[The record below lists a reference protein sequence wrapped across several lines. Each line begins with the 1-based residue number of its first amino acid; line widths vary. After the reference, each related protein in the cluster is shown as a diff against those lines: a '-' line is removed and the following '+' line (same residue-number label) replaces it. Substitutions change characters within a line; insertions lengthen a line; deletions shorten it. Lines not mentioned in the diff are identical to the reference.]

1 MLKPCW
7 KRMAGRFG
15 MRPNKMTS
23 GLGVRDNVLLAD
35 IGNTY
40 FHIYN
45 GSEIEHLS
53 YEEAIRKYSKEALCY
68 ISVKQQLDSTIENI
82 ILWKN
87 ISQEIQLQ
95 GAYETMGV
103 DRRALCLSHENGV
116 FVDAG
121 SAITVDIMQDGQYMG
136 GFIVPGLKAMLQA
149 YTAISPV
156 LEIEL
161 NETIS
166 LEQLPATTKDGIS
179 YGIIASIKALIDKH
193 SDGRKLYFT
202 GGDGKLLSSF
212 FEEATYDEML
222 VFNGMRKVIK
232 ESEIC

>member
-1 MLKPCW
+1 MKD
-7 KRMAGRFG
+7 
-15 MRPNKMTS
+15 S
-23 GLGVRDNVLLAD
+23 ILLAD
-35 IGNTY
+35 IGNTH

-45 GSEIEHLS
+45 GSAVEHLS
-53 YEEAIRKYSKEALCY
+53 YEEAIAKYSKEALCY
-68 ISVKQQLDSTIENI
+68 ISVKQHLDSTIENI
-82 ILWKN
+82 ASWKN
-87 ISQEIQLQ
+87 ISSQIDLE

-103 DRRALCLSHENGV
+103 DRRALCLSHENGI

-121 SAITVDIMQDGQYMG
+121 SAITVDIMEEGRYMG
-136 GFIVPGLKAMLQA
+136 GFIFPGLKAMLQA
-149 YTAISPV
+149 YASISPA
-156 LEIEL
+156 LETAL

-193 SDGRKLYFT
+193 SDGKKLYFT
-202 GGDGKLLSSF
+202 GGDGKFLSSF

-222 VFNGMRKVIK
+222 VFNGMRKVMK